1 MFTIDVP
8 LAVEPFNE
16 GQSGVTVLCE
26 APASGDRT
34 CCANLNSVRIWASS
48 KSLFFEENRLER
60 RLLPPLRASL
70 NREASR

>member
-1 MFTIDVP
+1 VFTIDVP

-48 KSLFFEENRLER
+48 KSLFF
-60 RLLPPLRASL
+60 
-70 NREASR
+70 